1 MELLINFLIII
12 IVVIVLLIIILIIIH
27 SVKKKRIIDRM
38 NIEVND
44 ALKQLVEQSNNKY
57 SYEKISN
64 EVYDYILTSNK
75 YQYYIKVIPNLNNE
89 DICINSALKWNYGK
103 NIGIENKKE
112 VKENEELIRLDIK
125 KEKNGKKP
133 RKLFI
138 IYPDAKSLIMVV
150 NECEYEFV
158 DSDTDVY
165 GNNIITY
172 NYFINNL
179 FNSIEL

>member
-1 MELLINFLIII
+1 M
-12 IVVIVLLIIILIIIH
+12 
-27 SVKKKRIIDRM
+27 
-38 NIEVND
+38 
-44 ALKQLVEQSNNKY
+44 
-57 SYEKISN
+57 
-64 EVYDYILTSNK
+64 
-75 YQYYIKVIPNLNNE
+75 
-89 DICINSALKWNYGK
+89 KWNYGK

>member
-12 IVVIVLLIIILIIIH
+12 MVVIVLLIIILIIIH

-38 NIEVND
+38 NIEVNA

-89 DICINSALKWNYGK
+89 DICINSALKWNLGK
-103 NIGIENKKE
+103 SLATENKRE
-112 VKENEELIRLDIK
+112 VKINEDLIRLDLK

>member
-12 IVVIVLLIIILIIIH
+12 MVVIVLLIIILIIIH

-75 YQYYIKVIPNLNNE
+75 YQYYIKVIPNLNN
-89 DICINSALKWNYGK
+89 
-103 NIGIENKKE
+103 
-112 VKENEELIRLDIK
+112 
-125 KEKNGKKP
+125 
-133 RKLFI
+133 
-138 IYPDAKSLIMVV
+138 
-150 NECEYEFV
+150 
-158 DSDTDVY
+158 
-165 GNNIITY
+165 
-172 NYFINNL
+172 
-179 FNSIEL
+179 

>member
-1 MELLINFLIII
+1 MELLINFSIALAIILFLL
-12 IVVIVLLIIILIIIH
+12 VVGLLIFHSIKKGRIL
-27 SVKKKRIIDRM
+27 DRM
-38 NIEVND
+38 YIEVNE
-44 ALKQLVEQSNNKY
+44 ALKKLVEQSNNKY
-57 SYEKISN
+57 SYEKFTN
-64 EVYDYILTSNK
+64 EVYDFTLTSNK
-75 YQYYIKVIPNLNNE
+75 FQYYIKIIPNLNNE
-89 DICINSALKWNYGK
+89 DICIYSALKWNFGK
-103 NIGIENKKE
+103 TLGVENKKE
-112 VKENEELIRLDIK
+112 VKLNEELIRLDVK

-172 NYFINNL
+172 DYFISNL
-179 FNSIEL
+179 LNSIEL